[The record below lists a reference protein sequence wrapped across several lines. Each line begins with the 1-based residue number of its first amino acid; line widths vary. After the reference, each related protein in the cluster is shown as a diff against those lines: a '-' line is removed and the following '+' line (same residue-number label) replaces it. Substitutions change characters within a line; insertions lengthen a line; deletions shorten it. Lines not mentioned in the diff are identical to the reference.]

1 MRFPDPADSL
11 PISANLWDFVHTR
24 TDLALRSRGENQ
36 GRTDMPKL
44 ASKLET
50 PAIQELRRELASRI
64 AAHAPAIG
72 ENETAVPGLVLFRR
86 TTTTPCY
93 RGAYEPSLNVFAQ
106 GRKRVN
112 LGGTIYQCK
121 GGSFLLS
128 SIDVPVESQI
138 VEASEEM
145 PLLSML
151 LRLEMPLVREVLS
164 SEELPEMK
172 SPSRGAG
179 IAIGETTE
187 GLLGACIRL
196 IELQATPSDIPYLGR
211 LIQRE
216 IIYRMLRT
224 PQGERLRSIATSGDL
239 SNKTAKAISWL
250 KANYAKPL
258 HIEEL
263 AELSRLGVSTLHHQ
277 FRALTSMSPLQYQKQ
292 LRLHAA
298 RERMLM
304 GGLDATSAAFEVG
317 YESVSQFNREY
328 SRLFGQPPMRDI
340 KALRTGNVPALSA
353 A

>member
-1 MRFPDPADSL
+1 
-11 PISANLWDFVHTR
+11 
-24 TDLALRSRGENQ
+24 
-36 GRTDMPKL
+36 MPKP
-44 ASKLET
+44 SPKQHSE
-50 PAIQELRRELASRI
+50 AIQEIRRQLATRI
-64 AAHAPAIG
+64 ATQTPAVG
-72 ENETAVPGLVLFRR
+72 QNETAVPGLLLFRR
-86 TTTTPCY
+86 TTPTPCY

-138 VEASEEM
+138 VEASEDM

-164 SEELPEMK
+164 SEDLPEMH
-172 SPSRGAG
+172 SPARGTG

-187 GLLGACIRL
+187 GLLNACIRL
-196 IELQATPSDIPYLGR
+196 LDLSETPNDIPYLSR

-216 IIYRMLRT
+216 IIYRLLRT
-224 PQGERLRSIATSGDL
+224 PQGERLRSIATSGHL

-250 KANYAKPL
+250 KTNYAKPL

-277 FRALTSMSPLQYQKQ
+277 FRALTAMSPLQYQKH

-298 RERMLM
+298 RERMLL

-328 SRLFGQPPMRDI
+328 SRLFGQPPMRDV
-340 KALRTGNVPALSA
+340 KSLRTSNESSLNA